1 MTGVLPRR
9 LLHVFSTFAVGG
21 PQRRFATVARQLGP
35 DFAHYILA
43 MDGRYDAEAL
53 LDPPGTAV
61 TWRRLHQAMAKGRFL
76 PNLPRALRM
85 LQDVRPD
92 LLVTYNW
99 GAMEFAL
106 ANRLLGLIGR
116 GVRGV
121 HIEDGFGP
129 EEATRQIG
137 RRVRLRRLALDS
149 GQVTLVVPSLTLA
162 AVAETQW
169 RLGHRLLYLPNGVDC
184 DRFAAARP
192 IGDGRNRPPVRI
204 GTIAMLRPEKNLLR
218 LLDAFA
224 ALAPTQPVSL
234 RIVGDGP
241 ERPRLEARARALD
254 LADRVEFTGPTA
266 APERALADLDI
277 FALSSDTEQMPL
289 SVMEA
294 MAAGLPIAT
303 VDVGD
308 VKRMV
313 APANQPYVVPR
324 DAAALAAALQ
334 TLVDAPEARLRVGAA
349 NRAQAVSAFDLPRML
364 DGYRALFA

>member
-1 MTGVLPRR
+1 MIPRR

-21 PQRRFATVARQLGP
+21 PQRRFATVARELGP
-35 DFAHYILA
+35 DITHYILA

-53 LDPPGTAV
+53 LDGSERV
-61 TWRRLHQAMAKGRFL
+61 SWRRLHQAMAKGRFL
-76 PNLPRALRM
+76 PNLPRAGRM
-85 LQDVRPD
+85 LRTVRPD

-106 ANRLLGLIGR
+106 ANRLLGLVGQ

-129 EEATRQIG
+129 EEANGQIT

-149 GQVTLVVPSLTLA
+149 DQVTLVVPSLTLA
-162 AVAETQW
+162 AVAEQGW
-169 RLGHRLLYLPNGVDC
+169 RLKHRVLYLPNGIDC
-184 DRFAAARP
+184 DRYAAPRIA
-192 IGDGRNRPPVRI
+192 DSGRNRPPIRI
-204 GTIAMLRPEKNLLR
+204 GTIAMLRPEKNLMR

-224 ALAPTQPVSL
+224 ALAPTRPVSL

-254 LADRVEFTGPTA
+254 LGDRVEFTGPTA
-266 APERALADLDI
+266 TPEQALADLDI

-289 SVMEA
+289 SVLEA
-294 MAAGLPIAT
+294 MASGLPIAS

-308 VKRMV
+308 VARMV
-313 APANQPYVVPR
+313 ARPNQPYVVPR
-324 DAAALAAALQ
+324 DAAALAQALQ
-334 TLVDAPEARLRVGAA
+334 ALVDEPDTRFRVGAA
-349 NRAQAVSAFDLPRML
+349 NRAQAVSTFSLARMIE
-364 DGYRALFA
+364 GYQALFA